1 MATNLYSQTIKN
13 IVSGISQQPAI
24 LRLPEQLE
32 EQINGYSTE
41 VGGLQKRAPTVHI
54 KNLFVAPSSTY
65 RPLVHVVKRDEEE
78 KYIMIFD
85 GNGSCKIYDED
96 GKEYKVTIDAKS
108 ASYLRGV
115 DPRKYLKC
123 ITIADYTFIVNT
135 KKKVAMTGKVW
146 DSGRWKDT
154 QGALFNVKSGQY
166 GRTYACIINDVTIA
180 TYTTPDGSNAS
191 DSTKVDVNWIAEQL
205 ATSAKSN
212 GWTVETGDS
221 WLYVKKAGTTIKTV
235 KIKDGYNGMSM
246 FGIYHA
252 VQNFN
257 NLPRSAPS
265 GFTVQVKGATNVAD
279 DYYVRYDGD
288 TQLWTECARPET
300 PTTLDSSTMPQGLVR
315 NADMSFTLKPLEW
328 NDRDVGDE
336 DSNPEPSFV
345 GATINDI
352 FFYRNRLGLI
362 SGENVILSRSASFFN
377 FWFASVVDMQDTDPI
392 DLAVSHNSVSILYH
406 AVPFDK
412 ELLLFS
418 NDTQF
423 LLRAD
428 GVLSPKNCSITE
440 VTEFT
445 CNPYVRPVGAGR
457 RVYFPTER
465 AEFTTIKEYF
475 TIEDT
480 TNLKD
485 AQDVTSH
492 VPSFIPNGVYKI
504 VSSNTENV
512 LGFFTLG
519 AESKV
524 YIYKYLFVDNSR
536 LQSSWSYWEFNGARI
551 LGGGF
556 INSTLYLVFDR
567 QGMITLES
575 VSFTYNTK
583 DYEEYE
589 PYRVF
594 MDRKVVLPA
603 ITSDAY
609 DDIEGR
615 TKVDMKIMYG
625 DTLKAGVSYGLVDSK
640 GFFRKWTPEEM
651 VDGRYVWLQGNWV
664 GRRLIE
670 GELYKFKVKFS
681 EVMIRKQDDNGV
693 TAYTEGRL
701 QLKNFWVNYANCGY
715 IKAIVECFDKE
726 TYEYLMTARLLGSGR
741 NKIGLTALE
750 TGQFKFPVQSLSSN
764 CSISIETELPMPVA
778 LIGAGWE
785 GVYYKRATRV

>member
-85 GNGSCKIYDED
+85 GNGGCKIYDED
-96 GKEYKVTIDAKS
+96 GKEYRVTIDAKS
-108 ASYLRGV
+108 AQYISGV

-135 KKKVAMTGKVW
+135 KKRVAMTGNVW
-146 DSGRWKDT
+146 DSGRWKGT

-180 TYTTPDGSNAS
+180 SYSTPDGSNAS

-205 ATSAKSN
+205 ATSARNN

-221 WLYVKKAGTTIKTV
+221 WLYVKKAGTIIKTV

-257 NLPRSAPS
+257 NLPRSAPN

-315 NADMSFTLKPLEW
+315 NADMSFTLKPLDW
-328 NDRDVGDE
+328 DDRDVGDE

-352 FFYRNRLGLI
+352 FFYRNRLGFI

-406 AVPFDK
+406 AVPFDE

-440 VTEFT
+440 TTEFT

-524 YIYKYLFVDNSR
+524 YIYKYLFIDNSR

-567 QGMITLES
+567 QGTITLES
-575 VSFTYNTK
+575 ISFTYNTK

-594 MDRKVVLPA
+594 MDRKIVLPA

-615 TKVDMKIMYG
+615 TKVDMKTIYG

-670 GELYKFKVKFS
+670 GELYKFKAKFS

-726 TYEYLMTARLLGSGR
+726 TYEYVMTARLLGSGR

>member
-1 MATNLYSQTIKN
+1 MTTNLYSQTIKN

-85 GNGSCKIYDED
+85 GNGGCKIYDED

-108 ASYLRGV
+108 ASYLSGV

-180 TYTTPDGSNAS
+180 TYMTPDGSNAS

-205 ATSAKSN
+205 ATSARSN

-235 KIKDGYNGMSM
+235 KSKDGYNGMSM

-257 NLPRSAPS
+257 NLPRSAPD

-279 DYYVRYDGD
+279 DYYVKYDGD

-315 NADMSFTLKPLEW
+315 NADMSFTLKPLDW
-328 NDRDVGDE
+328 DDRDVGDE

-406 AVPFDK
+406 AVPFDE

-512 LGFFTLG
+512 LGFFTIG

-603 ITSDAY
+603 IPSDAY

-615 TKVDMKIMYG
+615 TKVDMKTMYG

-664 GRRLIE
+664 GRRFIE
-670 GELYKFKVKFS
+670 GELYKFKAKFS

-701 QLKNFWVNYANCGY
+701 QLRNFWVNYENCGY

-726 TYEYLMTARLLGSGR
+726 TYEYVMTARLLGSGR

>member
-54 KNLFVAPSSTY
+54 KNLFVSPSSTY

-108 ASYLRGV
+108 ASYLSDV

-205 ATSAKSN
+205 ATSARSN

-257 NLPRSAPS
+257 NLPRSAPD

-315 NADMSFTLKPLEW
+315 NADMSFTLKPLDW
-328 NDRDVGDE
+328 DDRDVGDE

-362 SGENVILSRSASFFN
+362 SGENVILSRSVSFFN

-406 AVPFDK
+406 AVPFDE

-512 LGFFTLG
+512 LGFFTIG

-536 LQSSWSYWEFNGARI
+536 LQSSWSYWEFNDARI

-603 ITSDAY
+603 IPSDAY

-615 TKVDMKIMYG
+615 TKVDMKTMYG

-651 VDGRYVWLQGNWV
+651 VEGRYVWLQGNWV

-670 GELYKFKVKFS
+670 GELYKFKAKFS

-701 QLKNFWVNYANCGY
+701 QLRNFWVNYENCGY

-726 TYEYLMTARLLGSGR
+726 TYEYVMTARLLGSGR

>member
-54 KNLFVAPSSTY
+54 KNLFAAPSSTY

-85 GNGSCKIYDED
+85 GNGGCKIYDEE

-108 ASYLRGV
+108 ASYITGV
-115 DPRKYLKC
+115 DPRKYLRC

-135 KKKVAMTGKVW
+135 KKKVAMTDKVW
-146 DSGRWKDT
+146 DTGRWKDT

-180 TYTTPDGSNAS
+180 SYTTPDGSNAS

-257 NLPRSAPS
+257 NLPRSAPD

-288 TQLWTECARPET
+288 TQLWKECARPET

-315 NADMSFTLKPLEW
+315 NADMSFTLKPLDW
-328 NDRDVGDE
+328 DDRDVGDE

-406 AVPFDK
+406 AVPFDE

-519 AESKV
+519 AESKM

-536 LQSSWSYWEFNGARI
+536 LQSSWSYWEFNGARV

-556 INSTLYLVFDR
+556 INSTLYIVFDR

-583 DYEEYE
+583 DYEAYE

-603 ITSDAY
+603 IDSSAY

-615 TKVDMKIMYG
+615 TKVDMKTMYG
-625 DTLKAGVSYGLVDSK
+625 DTLKAGVSYGLVDNK

-651 VDGRYVWLQGNWV
+651 EDGRYVWLQGNWA
-664 GRRLIE
+664 GERLIE
-670 GELYKFKVKFS
+670 GELYKFKAKFS

-701 QLKNFWVNYANCGY
+701 QLRNFWVNYENCGY

-726 TYEYLMTARLLGSGR
+726 TYEYVMTARLLGSGR
-741 NKIGLTALE
+741 NKIGLTELE

>member
-54 KNLFVAPSSTY
+54 KNLFSAPSSTY
-65 RPLVHVVKRDEEE
+65 RPLVHIVKRDEEE

-96 GKEYKVTIDAKS
+96 GKEYRVTIDAKS
-108 ASYLRGV
+108 AQYLSGV

-135 KKKVAMTGKVW
+135 KKKVAMTGNVW

-180 TYTTPDGSNAS
+180 SYTTPDGSNAS

-205 ATSAKSN
+205 ANSARNN

-221 WLYVKKAGTTIKTV
+221 WLYVKKAGTIIKTV

-257 NLPRSAPS
+257 NLPRSAPN

-279 DYYVRYDGD
+279 DYYVRYDGE

-315 NADMSFTLKPLEW
+315 NADMSFTLKPLDW
-328 NDRDVGDE
+328 DDRDVGDE

-352 FFYRNRLGLI
+352 FFYRNRLGFI

-406 AVPFDK
+406 AVPFDE

-428 GVLSPKNCSITE
+428 GILSPKNCSLTE

-519 AESKV
+519 DESKV
-524 YIYKYLFVDNSR
+524 YIYKYLFIDNSR

-575 VSFTYNTK
+575 ISFTYNTK

-594 MDRKVVLPA
+594 MDRKVVLPV

-615 TKVDMKIMYG
+615 TKVDMKTIYG

-640 GFFRKWTPEEM
+640 GFFRKWTPEGM

-670 GELYKFKVKFS
+670 GELYKFKAKFS

-701 QLKNFWVNYANCGY
+701 QLRNFWVNYENCGY

-726 TYEYLMTARLLGSGR
+726 TYEYVMTARLLGSGR
-741 NKIGLTALE
+741 NKIELTALE

>member
-54 KNLFVAPSSTY
+54 KNLFTAPSSTY

-96 GKEYKVTIDAKS
+96 GKEYRVTIDAKS
-108 ASYLRGV
+108 AAYLSGV

-135 KKKVAMTGKVW
+135 KKRVAMTGNVW
-146 DSGRWKDT
+146 DSGRWKGT

-180 TYTTPDGSNAS
+180 SYSTPDGSNAS

-205 ATSAKSN
+205 ATSARNN

-246 FGIYHA
+246 FGIYRA

-257 NLPRSAPS
+257 NLPRSAPN

-315 NADMSFTLKPLEW
+315 NADMSFTLKPLDW
-328 NDRDVGDE
+328 DDRDVGDE
-336 DSNPEPSFV
+336 YSNPEPSFV

-352 FFYRNRLGLI
+352 FFYRNRLGFI

-406 AVPFDK
+406 AVPFDE

-423 LLRAD
+423 LLRAE

-567 QGMITLES
+567 QGTITLES
-575 VSFTYNTK
+575 ISFTYNTK

-594 MDRKVVLPA
+594 MDRKIVLPA

-615 TKVDMKIMYG
+615 TKVDMKTMYG

-670 GELYKFKVKFS
+670 GELYKFNIKFS

-726 TYEYLMTARLLGSGR
+726 TYEYVMTARLLGSGR

>member
-108 ASYLRGV
+108 ASYLSGV

-246 FGIYHA
+246 FCIYHA

-257 NLPRSAPS
+257 NLPRSAPD

-300 PTTLDSSTMPQGLVR
+300 PTTLDSSTMPQGLIR
-315 NADMSFTLKPLEW
+315 NADMSFTLKPLDW
-328 NDRDVGDE
+328 DDRDVGDE

-406 AVPFDK
+406 AVPFDE

-492 VPSFIPNGVYKI
+492 VPSFIPNGMYKI

-512 LGFFTLG
+512 LGVFTLG

-603 ITSDAY
+603 ISSDAY

-615 TKVDMKIMYG
+615 TKVDMKTMYG

-664 GRRLIE
+664 GRRFIE
-670 GELYKFKVKFS
+670 GELYKFKAKFS

-701 QLKNFWVNYANCGY
+701 QLRNFWVNYENCGY

-726 TYEYLMTARLLGSGR
+726 TYEYVMTARLLGSGR

>member
-54 KNLFVAPSSTY
+54 KNLFSAPSSTY
-65 RPLVHVVKRDEEE
+65 RPLVHIVKRDEEE

-96 GKEYKVTIDAKS
+96 GKEYRVTIDAKS
-108 ASYLRGV
+108 AQYLSGV

-135 KKKVAMTGKVW
+135 KKKVAMTGNVW
-146 DSGRWKDT
+146 DSGRWKGT

-180 TYTTPDGSNAS
+180 SYTTPDGSNAS
-191 DSTKVDVNWIAEQL
+191 DSTKVDVNWIVSQL
-205 ATSAKSN
+205 ANSARNN

-221 WLYVKKAGTTIKTV
+221 WLYVKKAGTTINTV

-257 NLPRSAPS
+257 NLPRSAPN

-300 PTTLDSSTMPQGLVR
+300 HTTLDSSTMPQGLVR
-315 NADMSFTLKPLEW
+315 NADMSFTLKPLDW
-328 NDRDVGDE
+328 DDRDVGDE

-352 FFYRNRLGLI
+352 FFYRNRLGFI

-406 AVPFDK
+406 AVPFDE

-428 GVLSPKNCSITE
+428 GILSPKNCSLTE

-519 AESKV
+519 DESKV
-524 YIYKYLFVDNSR
+524 YIYKYLFIDNSR

-575 VSFTYNTK
+575 ISFTYNTK

-594 MDRKVVLPA
+594 MDRKVVLPV

-615 TKVDMKIMYG
+615 TKVDMKTIYG

-670 GELYKFKVKFS
+670 GELYKFKAKFS

-726 TYEYLMTARLLGSGR
+726 TYEYVMTARLLGSGR

>member
-85 GNGSCKIYDED
+85 GNGGCKIYDED

-108 ASYLRGV
+108 APYITGV
-115 DPRKYLKC
+115 DPRKYLRC

-257 NLPRSAPS
+257 NLPRSAPN

-300 PTTLDSSTMPQGLVR
+300 PTTIDSSTMPQGLVR
-315 NADMSFTLKPLEW
+315 NADMSFTLKPLDW
-328 NDRDVGDE
+328 DDRDVGDE

-352 FFYRNRLGLI
+352 FFYRNRLGFI

-406 AVPFDK
+406 AVPFDE

-428 GVLSPKNCSITE
+428 GILSPKNCSITE

-512 LGFFTLG
+512 LGFFTIG

-603 ITSDAY
+603 ISSDAY

-615 TKVDMKIMYG
+615 TKVDMKTMYG

-670 GELYKFKVKFS
+670 GELYKFKAKFS

-701 QLKNFWVNYANCGY
+701 QLRNFWVNYENCGY

-726 TYEYLMTARLLGSGR
+726 TYEYVMTARLLGSGR

>member
-41 VGGLQKRAPTVHI
+41 VGGLQKRSPTVHI
-54 KNLFVAPSSTY
+54 KNLFSAPSSTY
-65 RPLVHVVKRDEEE
+65 RPLVHIVKRDEEE

-96 GKEYKVTIDAKS
+96 GKEYRVTIEAKS
-108 ASYLRGV
+108 AQYLSGV

-135 KKKVAMTGKVW
+135 KKKVAMTGNVW
-146 DSGRWKDT
+146 DSGRWKGT

-180 TYTTPDGSNAS
+180 SYTTPDGSNAS
-191 DSTKVDVNWIAEQL
+191 DSTKVDVNWIVSQL
-205 ATSAKSN
+205 ANSARNN

-252 VQNFN
+252 IQNFN
-257 NLPRSAPS
+257 NLPRSAPN

-315 NADMSFTLKPLEW
+315 NADMSFTLKPLDW
-328 NDRDVGDE
+328 DDRDVGDE

-352 FFYRNRLGLI
+352 FFYRNRLGFI

-406 AVPFDK
+406 AVPFDE

-428 GVLSPKNCSITE
+428 GILSPKNCSLTE

-519 AESKV
+519 DESKV
-524 YIYKYLFVDNSR
+524 YIYKYLFIDNSR

-575 VSFTYNTK
+575 ISFTYNTK
-583 DYEEYE
+583 DYEEHE

-594 MDRKVVLPA
+594 MDRKIVLPA

-615 TKVDMKIMYG
+615 TKVDMKTIYG

-670 GELYKFKVKFS
+670 GELYKFKAKFS

-726 TYEYLMTARLLGSGR
+726 TYEYVMTARLLGSGR

>member
-54 KNLFVAPSSTY
+54 KNLFSAPSSTY
-65 RPLVHVVKRDEEE
+65 RPLVHIVKRDEEE

-96 GKEYKVTIDAKS
+96 GKEYRVTIDAKS
-108 ASYLRGV
+108 AQYLSGV

-135 KKKVAMTGKVW
+135 KKKVAMTGNVW
-146 DSGRWKDT
+146 DSGRWKGT

-180 TYTTPDGSNAS
+180 SYTTPDGSNAS
-191 DSTKVDVNWIAEQL
+191 DSTKVDVNWIVSQL
-205 ATSAKSN
+205 ANSARNN

-221 WLYVKKAGTTIKTV
+221 WLYVKKAGTIIKTV

-257 NLPRSAPS
+257 NLPRSAPN

-315 NADMSFTLKPLEW
+315 NADMSFTLKPLDW
-328 NDRDVGDE
+328 DDRDVGDE

-345 GATINDI
+345 EATINDI
-352 FFYRNRLGLI
+352 FFYRNRLGFI

-406 AVPFDK
+406 AVPFDE

-428 GVLSPKNCSITE
+428 GILSPKNCSLTE

-519 AESKV
+519 DESKV
-524 YIYKYLFVDNSR
+524 YIYKYLFIDNSR

-594 MDRKVVLPA
+594 MDRKIVLPA
-603 ITSDAY
+603 LTSDAY
-609 DDIEGR
+609 DDIEGW
-615 TKVDMKIMYG
+615 TKVDMKTIYG

-670 GELYKFKVKFS
+670 GELYKFKAKFS

-726 TYEYLMTARLLGSGR
+726 TYEYVMTARLLGSGR

>member
-65 RPLVHVVKRDEEE
+65 HPLVHVVKRDEEE

-108 ASYLRGV
+108 AQYLSGV

-146 DSGRWKDT
+146 DSGRWKGA

-180 TYTTPDGSNAS
+180 SYTTPDGSNAS

-205 ATSAKSN
+205 ATSARNN

-221 WLYVKKAGTTIKTV
+221 WLYVKKSGTTIKTV

-257 NLPRSAPS
+257 NLPRSAPN

-315 NADMSFTLKPLEW
+315 NADMSFTLKPLDW
-328 NDRDVGDE
+328 DDRDVGDE

-352 FFYRNRLGLI
+352 FFYRNRLGFI
-362 SGENVILSRSASFFN
+362 SGENAILSRSASFFN

-406 AVPFDK
+406 AVPFDE

-428 GVLSPKNCSITE
+428 GVLSPKNCSLTE

-524 YIYKYLFVDNSR
+524 YIYKYLFIDNSR

-575 VSFTYNTK
+575 ISFTYNTK

-594 MDRKVVLPA
+594 MDRKIVLPA

-615 TKVDMKIMYG
+615 TKVDMKTIYG

-640 GFFRKWTPEEM
+640 GFFRKWIPEEM

-670 GELYKFKVKFS
+670 GELYKFKAKFS

-726 TYEYLMTARLLGSGR
+726 TYEYVMTARLLGSGR

>member
-54 KNLFVAPSSTY
+54 KNLFVAPSSIY

-108 ASYLRGV
+108 ASYLSDV

-205 ATSAKSN
+205 ATSARSN

-257 NLPRSAPS
+257 NLPRSAPD

-315 NADMSFTLKPLEW
+315 NADMSFTLKPLDW
-328 NDRDVGDE
+328 DDRDVGDE

-406 AVPFDK
+406 AVPFDE

-504 VSSNTENV
+504 VSSNTENI
-512 LGFFTLG
+512 LGFFTIG

-589 PYRVF
+589 LYRVF
-594 MDRKVVLPA
+594 MDRKIVLPA
-603 ITSDAY
+603 IPSDAY

-615 TKVDMKIMYG
+615 TKVDMKTMYG

-651 VDGRYVWLQGNWV
+651 VEGRYVWLQGNWV

-670 GELYKFKVKFS
+670 GELYKFKAKFS

-701 QLKNFWVNYANCGY
+701 QLRNFWVNYENCGY

-726 TYEYLMTARLLGSGR
+726 TYEYVMTARLLGSGR

>member
-54 KNLFVAPSSTY
+54 KNLFATPSSTY

-85 GNGSCKIYDED
+85 GNGECKIYDEE

-108 ASYLRGV
+108 APYITGV
-115 DPRKYLKC
+115 DPRKYLRC

-135 KKKVAMTGKVW
+135 KKKVAMTDKVW
-146 DSGRWKDT
+146 DTGRWKDT

-180 TYTTPDGSNAS
+180 SYTTPDGSNAS

-257 NLPRSAPS
+257 NLPRSAPN

-288 TQLWTECARPET
+288 TQLWKECARPET
-300 PTTLDSSTMPQGLVR
+300 PTTLDSSTMPQGLIR
-315 NADMSFTLKPLEW
+315 NADMSFTLKPLDW
-328 NDRDVGDE
+328 DDRDVGDE

-406 AVPFDK
+406 AVPFDE

-428 GVLSPKNCSITE
+428 GILSPKNCSITE

-465 AEFTTIKEYF
+465 AEYTTIKEYF

-519 AESKV
+519 AESKM

-536 LQSSWSYWEFNGARI
+536 LQSSWSYWEFNGARV

-575 VSFTYNTK
+575 LSFTYNTK
-583 DYEEYE
+583 DYEAYE

-594 MDRKVVLPA
+594 MDRKVVLPTIA
-603 ITSDAY
+603 ADAY

-615 TKVDMKIMYG
+615 TKVDMKTMYG
-625 DTLKAGVSYGLVDSK
+625 DTLKTGVSYGLVDNK

-651 VDGRYVWLQGNWV
+651 EAGRYVWLQGNWV
-664 GRRLIE
+664 GERLIE
-670 GELYKFKVKFS
+670 GELYKFKAKFS

-701 QLKNFWVNYANCGY
+701 QLRNFWVNYENCGY

-726 TYEYLMTARLLGSGR
+726 TYEYVMTARLLGSGR

>member
-85 GNGSCKIYDED
+85 GNGGCKIYDED
-96 GKEYKVTIDAKS
+96 GKEYRVTIDAKS
-108 ASYLRGV
+108 AQYISGV

-135 KKKVAMTGKVW
+135 KKRVAMTGNVW
-146 DSGRWKDT
+146 DSGRWKGT

-180 TYTTPDGSNAS
+180 SYSTPDGSNAS

-205 ATSAKSN
+205 ATSARNN

-221 WLYVKKAGTTIKTV
+221 WLYVKKAGTIIKTV

-257 NLPRSAPS
+257 NLPRSAPN

-315 NADMSFTLKPLEW
+315 NADMSFTLKPLDW
-328 NDRDVGDE
+328 DDRDAGDE

-352 FFYRNRLGLI
+352 FFYRNRLGFI
-362 SGENVILSRSASFFN
+362 SGENVILSRSSSFFN

-406 AVPFDK
+406 AVPFDE

-440 VTEFT
+440 TTEFT

-512 LGFFTLG
+512 LGCFTLG
-519 AESKV
+519 DESKV
-524 YIYKYLFVDNSR
+524 YIYKYLFIDNSR

-567 QGMITLES
+567 QGTITLES
-575 VSFTYNTK
+575 ISFTYNTK

-594 MDRKVVLPA
+594 MDRKIVLPA
-603 ITSDAY
+603 ILSDAY

-615 TKVDMKIMYG
+615 TKVDMKTIYG
-625 DTLKAGVSYGLVDSK
+625 GTLKEGVSYGLVDSK
-640 GFFRKWTPEEM
+640 GFFREWTPEEM

-670 GELYKFKVKFS
+670 GELYKFKAKFS

-726 TYEYLMTARLLGSGR
+726 TYEYVMTARLLGSGR

>member
-108 ASYLRGV
+108 APYISGV
-115 DPRKYLKC
+115 DPRKHLKC

-146 DSGRWKDT
+146 DTGRWKDT

-257 NLPRSAPS
+257 NLPRSAPD

-328 NDRDVGDE
+328 DDRDVGDE

-406 AVPFDK
+406 AVPFDE

-512 LGFFTLG
+512 LGFFTIG

-615 TKVDMKIMYG
+615 TKVDMKTMYG
-625 DTLKAGVSYGLVDSK
+625 DTLKTGVSYGLVDSK

-664 GRRLIE
+664 GRRFIE
-670 GELYKFKVKFS
+670 GELYKFKAKFS

-701 QLKNFWVNYANCGY
+701 QLRNFWVNYENCGY

-726 TYEYLMTARLLGSGR
+726 TYEYVMTARLLGSGR

-785 GVYYKRATRV
+785 GVYYKRVTRV

>member
-54 KNLFVAPSSTY
+54 KNLFTAPSSTY

-96 GKEYKVTIDAKS
+96 GKEYRVTIDAKS
-108 ASYLRGV
+108 AQYLSGV

-135 KKKVAMTGKVW
+135 KKKVAMTGNVW
-146 DSGRWKDT
+146 DSGRWKGA

-180 TYTTPDGSNAS
+180 SYTTPDGSNAS
-191 DSTKVDVNWIAEQL
+191 DSTKVDVNWIVSQL
-205 ATSAKSN
+205 ANSARNN

-221 WLYVKKAGTTIKTV
+221 WLYVKKAGTTINTV

-315 NADMSFTLKPLEW
+315 NADMSFTLKPLNW
-328 NDRDVGDE
+328 DDRDVGDE

-352 FFYRNRLGLI
+352 FFYRNRLGFI

-406 AVPFDK
+406 AVPFDE

-428 GVLSPKNCSITE
+428 GVLSPKNCSLTE

-519 AESKV
+519 DESKV
-524 YIYKYLFVDNSR
+524 YIYKYLFIDNSR

-575 VSFTYNTK
+575 ISFTYNTK

-594 MDRKVVLPA
+594 MDRKVVLPV

-615 TKVDMKIMYG
+615 TKVDMKTIYG
-625 DTLKAGVSYGLVDSK
+625 DTLKAGVSYGLGDSK

-670 GELYKFKVKFS
+670 GELYKFKAKFS

-726 TYEYLMTARLLGSGR
+726 TYEYVMTARLLGSGR

>member
-54 KNLFVAPSSTY
+54 KNLFSASSSTY
-65 RPLVHVVKRDEEE
+65 RPLVHIVKRDEEE

-96 GKEYKVTIDAKS
+96 GKEYRVTIDAKS
-108 ASYLRGV
+108 AQYLSGV

-135 KKKVAMTGKVW
+135 KKKVAMTGNVW
-146 DSGRWKDT
+146 DSGRWKGT

-180 TYTTPDGSNAS
+180 SYTTPDGSNAS
-191 DSTKVDVNWIAEQL
+191 DSTKVDVNWIVSQL
-205 ATSAKSN
+205 ANSARNN

-257 NLPRSAPS
+257 NLPRSAPN

-315 NADMSFTLKPLEW
+315 NADMSFTLKPLDW
-328 NDRDVGDE
+328 DDRDVGDE

-352 FFYRNRLGLI
+352 FFYRNRLGFI

-406 AVPFDK
+406 AVPFDE

-428 GVLSPKNCSITE
+428 GILSPKNCSLTE

-519 AESKV
+519 DESKV
-524 YIYKYLFVDNSR
+524 YIYKYLFIDNSR

-575 VSFTYNTK
+575 ISFTYNTK

-594 MDRKVVLPA
+594 MDRKVVLPV

-615 TKVDMKIMYG
+615 TKVDMKTIYG

-670 GELYKFKVKFS
+670 GELYKFKAKFS

-726 TYEYLMTARLLGSGR
+726 TYEYVMTARLLGSGR

>member
-54 KNLFVAPSSTY
+54 KNLFSAPSSTY
-65 RPLVHVVKRDEEE
+65 RPLVHIVKRDEEE

-96 GKEYKVTIDAKS
+96 GKEYRVTIDAKS
-108 ASYLRGV
+108 AQYLSGV

-135 KKKVAMTGKVW
+135 KKKVAMTGNVW
-146 DSGRWKDT
+146 DSGRWKGT

-180 TYTTPDGSNAS
+180 SYTTPDGSNAS
-191 DSTKVDVNWIAEQL
+191 DSTKVDVNWIVSQL
-205 ATSAKSN
+205 ANSARNN

-221 WLYVKKAGTTIKTV
+221 WLYVKKAGTIIKTV

-257 NLPRSAPS
+257 NLPRSAPN

-315 NADMSFTLKPLEW
+315 NADMSFTLKTLDW
-328 NDRDVGDE
+328 DDRDVGDE

-352 FFYRNRLGLI
+352 FFYRNRLGFI

-406 AVPFDK
+406 AVPFDE

-428 GVLSPKNCSITE
+428 GILSPKNCSLTE

-519 AESKV
+519 DESKV
-524 YIYKYLFVDNSR
+524 YIYKYLFIDNSR

-575 VSFTYNTK
+575 ISFTYNTK

-594 MDRKVVLPA
+594 MDRKIVLPA

-615 TKVDMKIMYG
+615 TKVDMKTIYG

-670 GELYKFKVKFS
+670 GELYKFKAKFS

-726 TYEYLMTARLLGSGR
+726 TYEYVMTARLLGSGR

>member
-108 ASYLRGV
+108 ASYISGV

-146 DSGRWKDT
+146 DSGRWKDA

-257 NLPRSAPS
+257 NLPRSAPN

-328 NDRDVGDE
+328 DDRDVGDE

-406 AVPFDK
+406 AVPFDE

-512 LGFFTLG
+512 LGFFTIG

-594 MDRKVVLPA
+594 MDRKVVLP
-603 ITSDAY
+603 IIPSDAY

-615 TKVDMKIMYG
+615 TKVDMKTMYG

-670 GELYKFKVKFS
+670 GELYKFKAKFS

-701 QLKNFWVNYANCGY
+701 QLRNFWVNYENCGY

-726 TYEYLMTARLLGSGR
+726 TYEYVMTARLLGSGR

>member
-108 ASYLRGV
+108 APYISGV
-115 DPRKYLKC
+115 DPRKHLKC

-180 TYTTPDGSNAS
+180 SYTTPDGSNAA
-191 DSTKVDVNWIAEQL
+191 DSPKVDVNWIVEQL
-205 ATSAKSN
+205 ATSARNN

-221 WLYVKKAGTTIKTV
+221 WLYVKKPGTTIKTV

-257 NLPRSAPS
+257 NLPRSAPN

-315 NADMSFTLKPLEW
+315 NADMSFTLKPLDW
-328 NDRDVGDE
+328 DDRDVGDE

-352 FFYRNRLGLI
+352 FFYRNRLGFI

-406 AVPFDK
+406 AVPFDE

-428 GVLSPKNCSITE
+428 GILSPKNCSLTE

-504 VSSNTENV
+504 VSSNTENI

-519 AESKV
+519 DESKV
-524 YIYKYLFVDNSR
+524 YIYKYLFIDNSR

-594 MDRKVVLPA
+594 MDRKIVLPA
-603 ITSDAY
+603 LTSDAY

-615 TKVDMKIMYG
+615 TKVDMKTIYG
-625 DTLKAGVSYGLVDSK
+625 DALKEGVSYGLVDSK

-670 GELYKFKVKFS
+670 GELYKFKAKFS

-726 TYEYLMTARLLGSGR
+726 TYEYVMTARLLGSGR

>member
-108 ASYLRGV
+108 ASYLSGV

-205 ATSAKSN
+205 ATSARSN

-257 NLPRSAPS
+257 NLPRSAPD

-300 PTTLDSSTMPQGLVR
+300 LTTLDSSTMPQGLVR
-315 NADMSFTLKPLEW
+315 NADMSFTLKPLDW
-328 NDRDVGDE
+328 DDRDVGDE

-406 AVPFDK
+406 AVPFDE

-512 LGFFTLG
+512 LGFFTIG

-603 ITSDAY
+603 ISSDAY

-615 TKVDMKIMYG
+615 TKVDMKTMYG

-651 VDGRYVWLQGNWV
+651 VEGRYVWLQGNWV

-670 GELYKFKVKFS
+670 GELYKFKAKFS

-701 QLKNFWVNYANCGY
+701 QLRNFWVNYENCGY

-726 TYEYLMTARLLGSGR
+726 TYEYVMTARLLGSGR

>member
-13 IVSGISQQPAI
+13 IVSGISQQPDI

-96 GKEYKVTIDAKS
+96 GKEYRVTIDAKS
-108 ASYLRGV
+108 AAYLSGV

-205 ATSAKSN
+205 ATSARSN

-257 NLPRSAPS
+257 NLPRSAPN

-315 NADMSFTLKPLEW
+315 NADMSFTLKPLDW
-328 NDRDVGDE
+328 DDRDVGDE

-406 AVPFDK
+406 AVPFDE

-512 LGFFTLG
+512 LGFFTIG

-575 VSFTYNTK
+575 ISFTYNTK

-615 TKVDMKIMYG
+615 TKVDMKTIYG

-640 GFFRKWTPEEM
+640 GFFREWTPEEM
-651 VDGRYVWLQGNWV
+651 LDGRYVWLQGNWV
-664 GRRLIE
+664 GMRLIE

-726 TYEYLMTARLLGSGR
+726 TYEYVMTARLLGSGR

-764 CSISIETELPMPVA
+764 CSISIETELPIPVA

>member
-54 KNLFVAPSSTY
+54 KNLFSAPSSTY
-65 RPLVHVVKRDEEE
+65 RPLVHIVKRDEEE

-96 GKEYKVTIDAKS
+96 GKEYRVTIDAKS
-108 ASYLRGV
+108 AQYLSGV

-135 KKKVAMTGKVW
+135 KKKVAMTGNVW
-146 DSGRWKDT
+146 DSGRWKGT

-180 TYTTPDGSNAS
+180 SYTTPDGSNAS
-191 DSTKVDVNWIAEQL
+191 DSTKVDVNWIVSQL
-205 ATSAKSN
+205 ANSARNN

-257 NLPRSAPS
+257 NLPRSAPN

-315 NADMSFTLKPLEW
+315 NADMSFTLKPLDW
-328 NDRDVGDE
+328 DDRDVGDE

-352 FFYRNRLGLI
+352 FFYRNRLGFI

-406 AVPFDK
+406 AVPFDE

-428 GVLSPKNCSITE
+428 GVLSPKNCSLTE

-519 AESKV
+519 DESKV
-524 YIYKYLFVDNSR
+524 YIYKYLFIDNSR

-594 MDRKVVLPA
+594 MDRKVVLPV

-615 TKVDMKIMYG
+615 TKVDMKTIYG
-625 DTLKAGVSYGLVDSK
+625 DALKAGVSYGLVDSK

-664 GRRLIE
+664 GMRLIE
-670 GELYKFKVKFS
+670 GELYKFKAKFS

-726 TYEYLMTARLLGSGR
+726 TYEYVMTARLLGSGR

>member
-1 MATNLYSQTIKN
+1 MATNLYSQIIKN

-108 ASYLRGV
+108 ASYLSGV

-257 NLPRSAPS
+257 NLPRSAPD

-328 NDRDVGDE
+328 DNRDVGDE

-406 AVPFDK
+406 AVPFDE

-556 INSTLYLVFDR
+556 INSTLCLVFDR

-575 VSFTYNTK
+575 LSFTYNTK

-615 TKVDMKIMYG
+615 TKVDMKTMYG

-664 GRRLIE
+664 GRRFIE
-670 GELYKFKVKFS
+670 GELYKFKAKFS

-701 QLKNFWVNYANCGY
+701 QLRNFWVNYENCGY

-726 TYEYLMTARLLGSGR
+726 TYEYVMTARLLGSGR

>member
-85 GNGSCKIYDED
+85 GNGECKIYDED

-108 ASYLRGV
+108 ASYLSGV
-115 DPRKYLKC
+115 APRKYLKC

-135 KKKVAMTGKVW
+135 KKKVAMTEKVW

-257 NLPRSAPS
+257 NLPRSAPD

-328 NDRDVGDE
+328 DDRDVGDE

-406 AVPFDK
+406 AVPFDE

-512 LGFFTLG
+512 LGFFTIG

-615 TKVDMKIMYG
+615 TKVDMKTMYG

-664 GRRLIE
+664 GSRLIE
-670 GELYKFKVKFS
+670 GELYKFKAKFS

-701 QLKNFWVNYANCGY
+701 QLRNFWVNYENCGY

-726 TYEYLMTARLLGSGR
+726 TYEYVMTARLLGSGR

>member
-108 ASYLRGV
+108 AQYLSGV
-115 DPRKYLKC
+115 DHRKYLKC

-146 DSGRWKDT
+146 DSGRWKGT

-180 TYTTPDGSNAS
+180 SYTTPDGSNAS

-205 ATSAKSN
+205 ATSARNN

-257 NLPRSAPS
+257 NLPRSAPN

-315 NADMSFTLKPLEW
+315 NADMSFTLKPLDW
-328 NDRDVGDE
+328 DDRDVGDE

-352 FFYRNRLGLI
+352 FFYRNRLGFI

-406 AVPFDK
+406 AVPFDE

-428 GVLSPKNCSITE
+428 GVLSPKNCSLTE

-524 YIYKYLFVDNSR
+524 YIYKYLFIDNSR

-575 VSFTYNTK
+575 ISFTYNTK

-594 MDRKVVLPA
+594 MDRKIVLPA

-615 TKVDMKIMYG
+615 TKVDMKTIYG
-625 DTLKAGVSYGLVDSK
+625 DALKAGVSYGLVDSK

-670 GELYKFKVKFS
+670 GELYKFKAKFS

-726 TYEYLMTARLLGSGR
+726 TYEYVMTARLLGSGR

>member
-54 KNLFVAPSSTY
+54 KNLFVATSSTY

-108 ASYLRGV
+108 ASYLSGV

-257 NLPRSAPS
+257 NLPRSAPD

-328 NDRDVGDE
+328 DDRDVGDE

-406 AVPFDK
+406 AVPFDE

-512 LGFFTLG
+512 LGFFTIG

-575 VSFTYNTK
+575 LSFTYNTK

-615 TKVDMKIMYG
+615 TKVDMKTMYG

-664 GRRLIE
+664 GRRFIE
-670 GELYKFKVKFS
+670 GELYKFKAKFS

-701 QLKNFWVNYANCGY
+701 QLRNFWVNYENCGY

-726 TYEYLMTARLLGSGR
+726 TYEYVMTARLLGSGR

>member
-108 ASYLRGV
+108 AQYLSGV

-257 NLPRSAPS
+257 NLPRSAPN

-315 NADMSFTLKPLEW
+315 NADMSFTLKPLDW
-328 NDRDVGDE
+328 DDRDVGDE

-406 AVPFDK
+406 AVPFDE

-567 QGMITLES
+567 QGRITLES

-615 TKVDMKIMYG
+615 TKVDMKTMYG
-625 DTLKAGVSYGLVDSK
+625 DTLKAGVPYGLVDSK

-670 GELYKFKVKFS
+670 GELYKFKAKFS

-701 QLKNFWVNYANCGY
+701 QLRNFWVNYENCGY

-726 TYEYLMTARLLGSGR
+726 TYEYVMTARLLGSGR

>member
-54 KNLFVAPSSTY
+54 KNLFSAPSSTY
-65 RPLVHVVKRDEEE
+65 RPLVHIVKRDEEE

-96 GKEYKVTIDAKS
+96 GKEYRVTIDAKS
-108 ASYLRGV
+108 AQYLSGV

-135 KKKVAMTGKVW
+135 KKKVAMTGNVW
-146 DSGRWKDT
+146 DSGRWKGT

-180 TYTTPDGSNAS
+180 SYTTPDGSNAS
-191 DSTKVDVNWIAEQL
+191 DSTKVDVNWIVSQL
-205 ATSAKSN
+205 ANSARNN

-221 WLYVKKAGTTIKTV
+221 WLYVKKAGTIIKTV

-257 NLPRSAPS
+257 NLPRSAPN

-315 NADMSFTLKPLEW
+315 NADMSFTLKPLDW
-328 NDRDVGDE
+328 DDRDVGDE

-352 FFYRNRLGLI
+352 FFYRNRLGFI

-406 AVPFDK
+406 AVPFDE

-428 GVLSPKNCSITE
+428 GILSPKNCSLTE

-519 AESKV
+519 DESKV
-524 YIYKYLFVDNSR
+524 YIYKYLFIDNSR

-575 VSFTYNTK
+575 ISFTYNTK

-594 MDRKVVLPA
+594 MDRKVVLPV

-615 TKVDMKIMYG
+615 TKVDMKTIYG

-670 GELYKFKVKFS
+670 GELYKFKAKFS

-726 TYEYLMTARLLGSGR
+726 TYEYVMTARLLGSGR

>member
-54 KNLFVAPSSTY
+54 KNLFSAPSSTY

-85 GNGSCKIYDED
+85 GNGGCKIYDEE
-96 GKEYKVTIDAKS
+96 GKEYKVTIDPKS
-108 ASYLRGV
+108 TGYITNV
-115 DPRKYLKC
+115 DPRKQLRC

-146 DSGRWKDT
+146 DTGRWKDT

-257 NLPRSAPS
+257 NLPRSAPN

-328 NDRDVGDE
+328 DDRDVGDE

-406 AVPFDK
+406 AVPFDE

-512 LGFFTLG
+512 LGFFTIG

-615 TKVDMKIMYG
+615 TKVDMKTMYG

-651 VDGRYVWLQGNWV
+651 VDDRYVWLQGNWV
-664 GRRLIE
+664 GRRFIE
-670 GELYKFKVKFS
+670 GELYKFKAKFS

-701 QLKNFWVNYANCGY
+701 QLRNFWVNYENCGY

-726 TYEYLMTARLLGSGR
+726 TYEYVMTARLLGSGR